1 MKQWSYAAFVV
12 DSPLKSVFRITGLA
26 TEVAKNVLLRLDD
39 GRHVGWGAACV
50 NNVTG
55 ESAAQI
61 VQSLDAILAAAAAAG
76 STDPEVL
83 LPALA
88 ARFADS
94 APAALTA
101 FDSALYDLASRR
113 AGLPLCQYL
122 ARQFGTTPRKTA
134 ATDNTIGIEPLD
146 TTLAMARQYLA
157 SGFRIIKLKIGEDFD
172 ADMERVRQLRT
183 CVGPDIGILA
193 DANQGYSVAQ
203 AVACTQVLREC
214 NYLYLEQPVARGD
227 LAALAEV
234 TRQAALPVFADEA
247 AKGIPLVA
255 RICREK
261 MAHGLNIKLMKF
273 GGIRQAV
280 EIVRL
285 AEEHGLDLMVG
296 CYNELSLSIAA
307 GLHFALAF
315 PAVRHLDLDS
325 HLMLR
330 HEPCR
335 GIRLAA
341 GGLLSTD
348 GPGLGITVDEDW
360 LAEHTS

>member
-1 MKQWSYAAFVV
+1 MTTWRTATYIVE
-12 DSPLKSVFRITGLA
+12 SPLKTVFRITGLA
-26 TEVAKNVLLRLDD
+26 TVTAKNVFLRLDD

-61 VQSLDAILAAAAAAG
+61 VQSLDAIVAAAAAHGA
-76 STDPEVL
+76 SEPEEL

-122 ARQFGTTPRKTA
+122 ARQFGTTARAAA

-146 TTLAMARQYLA
+146 TTLALARQYVSA
-157 SGFRIIKLKIGEDFD
+157 GFRIIKLKIGEDYET
-172 ADMERVRQLRT
+172 DMERVRQLRA

-203 AVACTQVLREC
+203 AVVCTRVLREC

-227 LAALAEV
+227 LTALGEV
-234 TRQAALPVFADEA
+234 TRQAAVPIFADEA

-261 MAHGLNIKLMKF
+261 MAHGGKGQRK
-273 GGIRQAV
+273 V
-280 EIVRL
+280 ERRR
-285 AEEHGLDLMVG
+285 D
-296 CYNELSLSIAA
+296 
-307 GLHFALAF
+307 
-315 PAVRHLDLDS
+315 
-325 HLMLR
+325 
-330 HEPCR
+330 
-335 GIRLAA
+335 
-341 GGLLSTD
+341 
-348 GPGLGITVDEDW
+348 
-360 LAEHTS
+360 